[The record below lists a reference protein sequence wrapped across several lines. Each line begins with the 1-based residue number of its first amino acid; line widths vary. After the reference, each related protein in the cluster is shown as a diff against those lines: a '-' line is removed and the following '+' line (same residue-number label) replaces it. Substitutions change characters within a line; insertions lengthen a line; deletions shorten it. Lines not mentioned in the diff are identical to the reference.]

1 MRLTSGLECGSVV
14 RPLRGSCALTGRG
27 VVTSSRS
34 RLMILHEVAVDR
46 VAQPALQRRLASA
59 GVLASARLLAPEC
72 AADADGAVVA
82 GMFGHVV
89 LNHALQRAGGQ
100 ARSSGLVATRAVDRR
115 RTRNGRAATGSSGAA
130 LAIACLS
137 GSRRRPW
144 RLISGS
150 GCRLVLV
157 DDVGRGS
164 AYLVLCRPGVRLPEA
179 ASQVM
184 RERSGAS
191 AVTRVGPAAGPSLTA
206 VAVTFRRPPRL
217 RRSHRPAGRAPPC
230 ALPWPPPPTARR

>member
-82 GMFGHVV
+82 RMFGHVV

-144 RLISGS
+144 RPISGS

-164 AYLVLCRPGVRLPEA
+164 AYLVLCRPGFDSPR
-179 ASQVM
+179 
-184 RERSGAS
+184 
-191 AVTRVGPAAGPSLTA
+191 
-206 VAVTFRRPPRL
+206 RL
-217 RRSHRPAGRAPPC
+217 RRSCVKGAGPAQSLASAPPRD
-230 ALPWPPPPTARR
+230 PP

>member
-1 MRLTSGLECGSVV
+1 
-14 RPLRGSCALTGRG
+14 
-27 VVTSSRS
+27 
-34 RLMILHEVAVDR
+34 
-46 VAQPALQRRLASA
+46 
-59 GVLASARLLAPEC
+59 
-72 AADADGAVVA
+72 VVA

-144 RLISGS
+144 RPISGS

-164 AYLVLCRPGVRLPEA
+164 AYLVLCRPGFDSPR
-179 ASQVM
+179 
-184 RERSGAS
+184 
-191 AVTRVGPAAGPSLTA
+191 
-206 VAVTFRRPPRL
+206 RL
-217 RRSHRPAGRAPPC
+217 RRSCVKGAGPAQSLASAPPRD
-230 ALPWPPPPTARR
+230 PP